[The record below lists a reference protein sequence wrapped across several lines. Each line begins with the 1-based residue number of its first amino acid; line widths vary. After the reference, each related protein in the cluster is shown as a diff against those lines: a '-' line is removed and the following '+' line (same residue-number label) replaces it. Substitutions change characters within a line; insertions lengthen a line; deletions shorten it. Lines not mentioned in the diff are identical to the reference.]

1 MKKIRKVF
9 LLLFFAIIFSFGSK
23 LNASAAS
30 VIAETSIPNIFGET
44 MGQIKIENNGKVT
57 IKYRYGLRRVD
68 MFFCEK
74 GEGCDN
80 GFYNV
85 RIMAEASETKNFKN
99 YDSSTLETFSFNIS
113 LDDKEKEYRVR
124 IEAYIGTSEGY
135 SGLEII
141 PGSSTVQQLVL
152 DTNDKFL
159 KGSSFGVGDQ
169 RIDGVLGDIIVV
181 VNHAVLPIIYA
192 VTTLFLFVKGTVLG
206 FQIVKNADF
215 PEIRREKIRGLVWL
229 FIGVGI
235 TYAATTIV
243 GIVTGFFTE
252 VFEL

>member
-74 GEGCDN
+74 GEEGCDN
-80 GFYNV
+80 GFFPHV
-85 RIMAEASETKNFKN
+85 RRIAEASETKNFKN

-135 SGLEII
+135 SGL
-141 PGSSTVQQLVL
+141 
-152 DTNDKFL
+152 
-159 KGSSFGVGDQ
+159 
-169 RIDGVLGDIIVV
+169 
-181 VNHAVLPIIYA
+181 
-192 VTTLFLFVKGTVLG
+192 
-206 FQIVKNADF
+206 
-215 PEIRREKIRGLVWL
+215 
-229 FIGVGI
+229 
-235 TYAATTIV
+235 
-243 GIVTGFFTE
+243 
-252 VFEL
+252 